1 MSWLQAILLGLLQGV
16 TEFLP
21 VSSTAHMDIV
31 PQLFGQQD
39 PGAAFSAIAQLG
51 PIVAIIAYFRSDLI
65 RYVRG
70 ILRTGTPANIKSD
83 DQEARLGWYVL
94 LGTLPLAL
102 FGVLLEHKIDTS
114 FRRLSVVAVSLIA
127 LGLILWVAE
136 RVGRR
141 NTPLE
146 KITFGQSQVIGWAQ
160 VLALVPG
167 TSRSGVTIT
176 AGLFQGLDR
185 ESAARF
191 SFLLSI
197 PAITAAGLYKLFKAV
212 KAHEIAG
219 HIAGKGLAAALVAGV
234 FAYIVVTWFLKYMKE
249 HNTFGFILYR
259 IVLGVAVLVLLHTG
273 RLHERKAEE
282 EKPQTPPVSLL
293 LPGKDEREGDRRD
306 GERRDEDRRET
317 PGGNASRSLR
327 IAQSVDVQRTAR

>member
-1 MSWLQAILLGLLQGV
+1 MSWLQAVLLGLLQGV

-21 VSSTAHMDIV
+21 VSSTAHMAIV

-51 PIVAIIAYFRSDLI
+51 PIVAIIAYFRSDLK
-65 RYVRG
+65 RYVTG
-70 ILRTGTPANIKSD
+70 ILRTKTPANIND
-83 DQEARLGWYVL
+83 NLDARLGWYVL

-102 FGVLLEHKIDTS
+102 FGVLLEKKIDTQ
-114 FRRLSVVAVSLIA
+114 FRDLHIVAVSLIA
-127 LGLILWVAE
+127 LGLILLVAE

-141 NTPLE
+141 TTPLD

-197 PAITAAGLYKLFKAV
+197 PAITAAGLYKLFKEA
-212 KAHEIAG
+212 KLH
-219 HIAGKGLAAALVAGV
+219 HIAGVAGQGLVAAVVAGV

-249 HNTFGFILYR
+249 HNTAVFIIYR
-259 IVLGVAVLVLLHTG
+259 ILLGIALLLLLQTG
-273 RLHERKAEE
+273 KLKEKKAEE
-282 EKPQTPPVSLL
+282 PKP
-293 LPGKDEREGDRRD
+293 
-306 GERRDEDRRET
+306 ET
-317 PGGNASRSLR
+317 PATSRAVPRSITPTTR
-327 IAQSVDVQRTAR
+327 RYA

>member
-1 MSWLQAILLGLLQGV
+1 MDWLQAILLGLLQGV

-31 PQLFGQQD
+31 PQLFGQPD

-51 PIVAIIAYFRSDLI
+51 PIIAIIAYFRNDLM

-83 DQEARLGWYVL
+83 DQDARLGWFVL
-94 LGTLPLAL
+94 WGTLPLAV
-102 FGVLLEHKIDTS
+102 FGVLLEKKIDTQ
-114 FRRLSVVAVSLIA
+114 FRSLHIVAGSLIV
-127 LGLILWVAE
+127 LGLILAVAE

-141 NTPLE
+141 STPLE
-146 KITFGQSQVIGWAQ
+146 KMTFGQSQVIGWAQ

-167 TSRSGVTIT
+167 ASRSGVTIT

-197 PAITAAGLYKLFKAV
+197 PAITAAGLYKLFKEA
-212 KAHEIAG
+212 KAH
-219 HIAGKGLAAALVAGV
+219 HIAGVAGQGLAAAVVAGI
-234 FAYIVVTWFLKYMKE
+234 FAYIVVTWFLKFMKE
-249 HNTFGFILYR
+249 HNTGVFILYR
-259 IVLGVAVLVLLHTG
+259 IALGIAI
-273 RLHERKAEE
+273 
-282 EKPQTPPVSLL
+282 LL
-293 LPGKDEREGDRRD
+293 LLQTGKLVEKKAKEPTA
-306 GERRDEDRRET
+306 ET
-317 PGGNASRSLR
+317 PTTSRVLPRANEARTQR
-327 IAQSVDVQRTAR
+327 IALQANMHTSE